1 MVGLVTDEMT
11 AVVGRPF
18 ERRTSHPID
27 ASAIRRWA
35 LAVYWPE
42 PAPRE
47 FWDTDTPGGLVAPAD
62 FNPFAWQCA
71 KEVSL
76 LADGSEVP
84 ASERSGPLETRLG
97 ITPPPTK
104 TAMNGGLD
112 VEYGV
117 PMRIGDVI
125 VSTGTIGGYSERPG
139 RTGPMLFTIM
149 ESRWTN
155 QRDELVKIYRMNLI
169 RR

>member
-47 FWDTDTPGGLVAPAD
+47 FWDTDTLGGLVAPAD

-117 PMRIGDVI
+117 PMRVSDVI
-125 VSTGTIGGYSERPG
+125 TSTGTIGGYSERPG

-155 QRDELVKIYRMNLI
+155 QRDELVKIFRMNLI